1 MAHNV
6 AVGLYGMTH
15 WLFIWHGEGGGVVA
29 HYVAEGS
36 NGARQWL
43 TLCQGDSSVTLSQPP
58 PAGWGNGSLLG
69 KGGAQCGQ
77 GVPAGQGLE
86 LTIWQGG
93 VEGGGVGGERLTI
106 WQNRSVS
113 DGARKEGGAKRS
125 RDSTL
130 LRQRPIRRGRQQR
143 GGGAQ
148 PIGRRRLGRRPT
160 ASRPIPAQT
169 GGGRW
174 PMGPAWGRGLWLRE
188 GASQQGRCSSA
199 HKP

>member
-43 TLCQGDSSVTLSQPP
+43 TLWQGDSSVTLSQPP

-93 VEGGGVGGERLTI
+93 VEGGGGWGGSGSLFGRTG
-106 WQNRSVS
+106 RS
-113 DGARKEGGAKRS
+113 AM
-125 RDSTL
+125 
-130 LRQRPIRRGRQQR
+130 
-143 GGGAQ
+143 AQ
-148 PIGRRRLGRRPT
+148 GRRAEPSGHVT
-160 ASRPIPAQT
+160 A
-169 GGGRW
+169 
-174 PMGPAWGRGLWLRE
+174 LY
-188 GASQQGRCSSA
+188 
-199 HKP
+199 

>member
-1 MAHNV
+1 MWQWV
-6 AVGLYGMTH
+6 YGMTH

-43 TLCQGDSSVTLSQPP
+43 TLWQGDSSVTLSQPP

-93 VEGGGVGGERLTI
+93 VEGGGWGGGAAHYLAEPVGQR
-106 WQNRSVS
+106 W
-113 DGARKEGGAKRS
+113 RKEGGRS
-125 RDSTL
+125 QAVT
-130 LRQRPIRRGRQQR
+130 
-143 GGGAQ
+143 
-148 PIGRRRLGRRPT
+148 
-160 ASRPIPAQT
+160 
-169 GGGRW
+169 
-174 PMGPAWGRGLWLRE
+174 
-188 GASQQGRCSSA
+188 
-199 HKP
+199 